1 MSETEF
7 SVGKNCGVTFA
18 GIKPS
23 SLVSVKKEGANDLK
37 VLSSSFKKKGISFR
51 VLKETQNRL
60 VVLVYDEKRLNEV
73 LKTSEAKVFLL
84 SFGYSYKTAEEAVNE
99 LAARMN
105 KKDFPH
111 EIGVFLGYPIEDV
124 KGFIESPHSGY
135 KTVGTWK
142 VYSNEEC
149 AAKTFE
155 QYRRCSQNICQK
167 MVSGFDLADIFG
179 VA

>member
-1 MSETEF
+1 
-7 SVGKNCGVTFA
+7 
-18 GIKPS
+18 
-23 SLVSVKKEGANDLK
+23 
-37 VLSSSFKKKGISFR
+37 
-51 VLKETQNRL
+51 
-60 VVLVYDEKRLNEV
+60 
-73 LKTSEAKVFLL
+73 
-84 SFGYSYKTAEEAVNE
+84 
-99 LAARMN
+99 MN